1 MPIDEMDNTSVD
13 VEEVTDGDQNNSGSQ
28 NDDQDFLVV
37 NDRTRFRSADDA
49 IKSFNEAGERIKV
62 LSGWEKEIKDRFG
75 VSDPQTAA
83 ALLQELADRREAER
97 VAAAAP
103 KPKPAATTQTDDE
116 EGLSTE
122 DAQALKWLKKHAP
135 RLGFVPKEELTTL
148 KDELQK
154 QIEELRTGN
163 SEASQQVFEA
173 QRNALVDSGR
183 ESLKGWMATEKIV
196 DNAKGE
202 KQLVIESLVRDWV
215 NGDPTQERGRRF
227 FASPSESRAVV
238 KEGFDKAIELLGWK
252 TVGTNSSNSSSHA
265 MSKGAAL
272 ARNAKRMP
280 QNGQASRAQSN
291 SGKPQTRVD
300 AGGRKDYIGTAHN
313 DAWEVA
319 QKHFAGHSAE

>member
-1 MPIDEMDNTSVD
+1 MPIDEMDNTSTVD
-13 VEEVTDGDQNNSGSQ
+13 VEDVNDGSQDNTGDQ
-28 NDDQDFLVV
+28 DTDFLVV
-37 NDRTRFRSADDA
+37 NERTRFRTAEDA
-49 IKSFNEAGERIKV
+49 IKSFDEAGKRIQS

-97 VAAAAP
+97 TAAAAP
-103 KPKPAATTQTDDE
+103 KPKPAAATTQTDDE

-183 ESLKGWMATEKIV
+183 ESLKGWMATEKIT
-196 DNAKGE
+196 DNADGE
-202 KQLVIESLVRDWV
+202 KQLVIESLIRDWV
-215 NGDPTQERGRRF
+215 NSDPDRQRRF
-227 FASPSESRAVV
+227 FASTSESRAVV
-238 KEGFDKAIELLGWK
+238 KEGFDKAIRLLGWK
-252 TVGTNSSNSSSHA
+252 TVGTSSSSNASSHA
-265 MSKGAAL
+265 ANKGAAL
-272 ARNAKRMP
+272 ARNSKRMP
-280 QNGQASRAQSN
+280 QNGPASRAQNN

-300 AGGRKDYIGTAHN
+300 AGGRKDFIGSAHN
-313 DAWEVA
+313 DAWEIA
-319 QKHFAGHSAE
+319 NKHFHGTSAE